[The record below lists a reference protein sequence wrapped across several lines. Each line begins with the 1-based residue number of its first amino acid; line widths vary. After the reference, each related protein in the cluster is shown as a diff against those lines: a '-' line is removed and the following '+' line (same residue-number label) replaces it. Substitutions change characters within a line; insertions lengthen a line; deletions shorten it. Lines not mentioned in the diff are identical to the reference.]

1 MRQILPLRLPKR
13 YKLPRTIRHG
23 CLMTENVDIA
33 VIGPHLEEFVFG
45 AVPLIDHFLDEIF
58 VLVQLKPKRS
68 LVGLA
73 TGVTLNVQPHVHSVS

>member
-1 MRQILPLRLPKR
+1 
-13 YKLPRTIRHG
+13 
-23 CLMTENVDIA
+23 MTENVDIA

-73 TGVTLNVQPHVHSVS
+73 TGVTLNVQAHGYIFAPHGMLSRSHT